1 MSTSPQEIKIIN
13 NKYDPNDVKE
23 FQLTL
28 RFRDNEQ
35 IQIIKTSTEK
45 YCHIIS
51 PDDKINSSNIIS
63 YQLDIYNKF
72 LNIIIFSIENSFEDN
87 LDEENCYVYK
97 NNQLYIEF
105 IKINN
110 YLQCSCFI
118 KNLSSNTDQS
128 LFYTPPNY

>member
-13 NKYDPNDVKE
+13 NKYDPNDIKE

-28 RFRDNEQ
+28 KFKNNKE
-35 IQIIKTSTEK
+35 IKIVKLSTEK

-51 PDDKINSSNIIS
+51 PNDKINSNNIIN
-63 YQLDIYNKF
+63 YQLNIYDKF
-72 LNIIIFSIENSFEDN
+72 LNRLLFSIDNSFEDN
-87 LDEENCYVYK
+87 LDEDNCHVYK

-105 IKINN
+105 IKVNA

-118 KNLSSNTDQS
+118 KNLHSHLDQS

>member
-13 NKYDPNDVKE
+13 NKYDPNDIKE
-23 FQLTL
+23 FQLTI
-28 RFRDNEQ
+28 RFKNNEQ

-51 PDDKINSSNIIS
+51 PDDKINSNNIIN
-63 YQLDIYNKF
+63 YQLDIYNKN
-72 LNIIIFSIENSFEDN
+72 LNIIIFSIQNSFGNYLDEDN
-87 LDEENCYVYK
+87 CYIFK

-105 IKINN
+105 IKIDHL
-110 YLQCSCFI
+110 LQCSCFI
-118 KNLSSNTDQS
+118 KNLSSNIDQS

>member
-13 NKYDPNDVKE
+13 NKYDPNDIKE

-28 RFRDNEQ
+28 KFSNNKKLNFSKKS
-35 IQIIKTSTEK
+35 IEK

-51 PDDKINSSNIIS
+51 PDDRINSQNIIS
-63 YQLDIYNKF
+63 YQLDIYNVY
-72 LNIIIFSIENSFEDN
+72 LNTLLFSIENELGENFYEDN
-87 LDEENCYVYK
+87 CYIYK

-105 IKINN
+105 IKVNN
-110 YLQCSCFI
+110 NLQCSCFI
-118 KNLSSNTDQS
+118 KNLNSDLDKS